1 MDSASDT
8 IVLDTKARMAD
19 ASGTTS
25 ADRIRM
31 DQRTGDFTAEGN
43 VNSSRLPEKDAK
55 KNSQMLS
62 GDDPLHAQARRMDSS
77 NRNRKLH
84 YEGDVVMWQGANRI
98 QADTVDLDREKKT
111 LVADGHVVTNL
122 WEEPKDPKKKA
133 APVLTEVRA
142 AHLVY
147 TEADRQAVYT
157 GGASL
162 KRPSLEVK
170 SRQIRAFLSAGGGGD
185 SRLEKAFAD
194 GAVEIFQ
201 GSPTGASYRGS
212 GEHSEYYMDEPR
224 VVLRGGAPRM
234 VNNKGIISN
243 APGGF
248 TYYPNDDRL
257 VINGSEKQPATT
269 TVPRKK

>member
-1 MDSASDT
+1 
-8 IVLDTKARMAD
+8 
-19 ASGTTS
+19 
-25 ADRIRM
+25 
-31 DQRTGDFTAEGN
+31 
-43 VNSSRLPEKDAK
+43 
-55 KNSQMLS
+55 
-62 GDDPLHAQARRMDSS
+62 MDSS

-84 YEGDVVMWQGANRI
+84 YEGDVVMWQGGANRI
-98 QADTVDLDREKKT
+98 QADSVDLDREKKI
-111 LVADGHVVTNL
+111 LAADGHVVTNL
-122 WEEPKDPKKKA
+122 WEEPKGPKKKGA

-170 SRQIRAFLSAGGGGD
+170 SRQIRAFLSAGGGD

-201 GSPTGASYRGS
+201 GSPSGNSYRGS

-234 VNNKGIISN
+234 VNNKGIVSN